1 MNEITLEAVKSELGS
16 ETNARGYRVFSREAR
31 ARAVEYATRRIA
43 SGVAVEEVWLE
54 LGLRDWT
61 LQRWLQQARRKST
74 ETKPKG
80 FTRLEVRAKAM
91 TSPRSPLVVHGPS
104 GVRVEGLQ
112 IAEVAELFRRLSCSV

>member
-31 ARAVEYATRRIA
+31 ASAVEYATQRIA
-43 SGVAVEEVWLE
+43 AGASAEEVWLE

-61 LQRWLQQARRKST
+61 LQRWLQQARRKPI

-80 FTRLEVRAKAM
+80 FARLEVRAKAT
-91 TSPRSPLVVHGPS
+91 TSLGSPLVVHGPS

-112 IAEVAELFRRLSCSV
+112 VAEVAELFRRLSCSV